1 VLIRQ
6 LVFARQPKKIRL
18 TIGCPAF
25 AGEDNLL
32 FHTIRSYLSVAQ
44 PYLLAAV
51 VACLLTLST
60 GCGSGGATVH
70 VSGKITFQDK
80 PVTSGLINFLPASGR
95 PLGGGIQA
103 DGTYQYQLPP
113 GEYKVR
119 IDTPPAIPAGW
130 KEGDPPPKM
139 GPRQVP

>member
-1 VLIRQ
+1 M
-6 LVFARQPKKIRL
+6 
-18 TIGCPAF
+18 
-25 AGEDNLL
+25 